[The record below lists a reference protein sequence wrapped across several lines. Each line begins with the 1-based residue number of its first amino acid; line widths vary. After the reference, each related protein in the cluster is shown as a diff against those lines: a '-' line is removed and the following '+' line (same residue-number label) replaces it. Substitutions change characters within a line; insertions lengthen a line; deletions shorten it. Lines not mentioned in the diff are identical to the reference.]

1 MKPYTPTTLD
11 SDLGYFELVIKVNI
25 YIDTSYCVDIL
36 SDKPG
41 QFFSCFLLTSSS
53 ILSIMQMYPQGRMS
67 HHFREMQVGDYLSV
81 KGPKVIIMFWASDLP
96 SLGFFY
102 FYRKHQLLSAEVNSN
117 GFSLIP
123 VWGLHFY
130 CMHICLQLGGEYD
143 FFSVVGSFQVPS
155 WPSESIWNA
164 GWWIR
169 HYSNVPS
176 NNQSRVLYCDLLQS
190 TSSDQWS
197 LFCSYRLPE
206 QFLRTLMTTPRF
218 I

>member
-1 MKPYTPTTLD
+1 MWTYYLTNLD
-11 SDLGYFELVIKVNI
+11 S
-25 YIDTSYCVDIL
+25 
-36 SDKPG
+36 
-41 QFFSCFLLTSSS
+41 FFCFFITSSS

-67 HHFREMQVGDYLSV
+67 HHFREMKVGDYLSV

-176 NNQSRVLYCDLLQS
+176 NNQTRVLYCDWSCYKALLVINGLCSVPTGCQS
-190 TSSDQWS
+190 NSWE
-197 LFCSYRLPE
+197 P
-206 QFLRTLMTTPRF
+206 
-218 I
+218 